1 MIVNL
6 TKGNK
11 MDISNGVTIDLS
23 EKEYNV
29 LVSTLDQ
36 VYRIFNMFPNMDYDD
51 HTTEML
57 GVIKGIHDDI
67 KKVS

>member
-1 MIVNL
+1 
-6 TKGNK
+6 

-36 VYRIFNMFPNMDYDD
+36 VYRIFNMFPNMDYDNG
-51 HTTEML
+51 TTEML
-57 GVIKGIHDDI
+57 GVIKSIHDDI

>member
-1 MIVNL
+1 
-6 TKGNK
+6 

-36 VYRIFNMFPNMDYDD
+36 VYRLFNMFPNMNYDD
-51 HTTEML
+51 HMEEML

-67 KKVS
+67 KKVEKK